1 MISNLT
7 DMQQKT
13 SMKRK
18 LPTREQLAKMKR
30 ILAEIPIRRKM
41 REEQLIN
48 QYNFQRNQE
57 IQQLKNERDRIIG
70 MESKLIPSL
79 RYKLPTSTGGQFGNI
94 AKNRMEQLE
103 LQYINQMRNVS
114 QLRDLNKY

>member
-1 MISNLT
+1 
-7 DMQQKT
+7 
-13 SMKRK
+13 
-18 LPTREQLAKMKR
+18 
-30 ILAEIPIRRKM
+30 
-41 REEQLIN
+41 
-48 QYNFQRNQE
+48 
-57 IQQLKNERDRIIG
+57 

-114 QLRDLNKY
+114 QLRDSNKY

>member
-18 LPTREQLAKMKR
+18 LPTRKQLAKMKR

-48 QYNFQRNQE
+48 Q
-57 IQQLKNERDRIIG
+57 
-70 MESKLIPSL
+70 
-79 RYKLPTSTGGQFGNI
+79 
-94 AKNRMEQLE
+94 
-103 LQYINQMRNVS
+103 
-114 QLRDLNKY
+114 